1 MANLTNDVNLD
12 SLFEQ
17 APLIGH
23 ITEIDYQNACILS
36 HDYNVQEAH
45 YIPQGS
51 FLLIRI
57 DDYISEK
64 RSELFAAILCRVEQI
79 TYINQE
85 NKTHKEHAAQKLK
98 DRNNA
103 VVEQFSVNDKVTQ
116 NHLAFYQL
124 NCKILGTFYMDDNH
138 KLAYGSD
145 GFSFSV
151 AYIYEV
157 FKPIGES
164 LEHICNFVNSEKL
177 KATEEL
183 LMDLHDDKAQ
193 GIKPVSFH
201 VGDIRYASSKINLK
215 GVQGQSEPKAGVRI
229 FPTDFIKQKTGIF
242 GMTRTGKSNT
252 VKIIASSI
260 GALSKEL
267 NIPIGQIIY
276 DINGEYANDNKQGKN
291 LSKDG
296 LIDTYIYSVDNLI
309 LNSSINLS
317 NTNNRST
324 FRAALN
330 NLYFHADYG
339 IRIMQEGVKKQ
350 GKESNYINNFMAI
363 KDIEKNKLT
372 WLFWILLLYKSGYG
386 LPIKSSKKDIFAYL
400 SDSQSFLWLLTDN
413 ERNIYEKIVIHSSNK
428 SFSDIPFTNYIV
440 KRNNENANYNEYPWM
455 IKVNKLDLNNFINNL
470 EEFLLSLKNQSLFH
484 TDQQTLASFILQ
496 ADLNATKKIPMSG
509 WQMLIPY
516 QFSHCASG
524 TGKDYRDNI
533 YKQAKDGAT
542 IIIDFSIGDPFTRKY
557 IADELMSYIFESQ
570 IQKFRENIHCPI
582 INIYVEEAHNVLG
595 AKANIDSLWPRIA
608 KEGAKYNIGLLYAT
622 QEPSAIHPNI
632 LANTAN
638 FIVAHLNNDS
648 EIRTVSEYADL
659 GDFASII
666 KKAEDI
672 GFVRMKLLSKPYTL
686 PVQIKKYE

>member
-1 MANLTNDVNLD
+1 MANLTNDVNLE

-57 DDYISEK
+57 DNYVSEQ

-124 NCKILGTFYMDDNH
+124 NCKILGTFYLDENDN
-138 KLAYGSD
+138 LAYGSD

-157 FKPIGES
+157 FKPIGKS
-164 LEHICNFVNSEKL
+164 LECISNFVNSEKL

-183 LMDLHDDKAQ
+183 LIDLQKNPSQ
-193 GIKPVSFH
+193 QIKPVSFH
-201 VGDIRYASSKINLK
+201 VGDIRYASSKIKLK
-215 GVQGQSEPKAGVRI
+215 GVQGQSEPKAGVQI

-276 DINGEYANDNKQGKN
+276 DINGEYANDNKQGKS
-291 LSKDG
+291 LSKDT
-296 LIDTYIYSVDNLI
+296 LIDTHVYSVDNIVLKTSKAF
-309 LNSSINLS
+309 N
-317 NTNNRST
+317 
-324 FRAALN
+324 AALN
-330 NLYFHADYG
+330 NFYFHADYG
-339 IRIMQEGVKKQ
+339 ISIMQEGVKKQ
-350 GKESNYINNFMAI
+350 SKESNYINNFLAI
-363 KDIEKNKLT
+363 KNIENNKLT
-372 WLFWILLLYKSGYG
+372 WLFWTLLLYRAGYEFPVYKSNKNTFYYSPQNGF
-386 LPIKSSKKDIFAYL
+386 I
-400 SDSQSFLWLLTDN
+400 WLLTDN
-413 ERNIYEKIVIHSSNK
+413 EKVYFEQINPQIKDTLKNKTINFKDCIVATQASPNQIKYNWMLKFELSDIHCLSENVNALLDSTKNNF
-428 SFSDIPFTNYIV
+428 FSDI
-440 KRNNENANYNEYPWM
+440 
-455 IKVNKLDLNNFINNL
+455 
-470 EEFLLSLKNQSLFH
+470 
-484 TDQQTLASFILQ
+484 DQQTITSFIIQ
-496 ADLNATKKIPMSG
+496 KDLNGGNRVMSG

-516 QFSHCASG
+516 NFCHCSSG
-524 TGKDYRDNI
+524 TGEDYRANI
-533 YKQAKDGAT
+533 YKQSQNGGT

-557 IADELMSYIFESQ
+557 VADELMSYIFESQ

-666 KKAEDI
+666 KKAEDV

>member
-1 MANLTNDVNLD
+1 MANLTNDINLE

-57 DDYISEK
+57 DNYGSEPDVTTK
-64 RSELFAAILCRVEQI
+64 KLFAAILCRVEQI

-85 NKTHKEHAAQKLK
+85 NKTHKENAAQKLK
-98 DRNNA
+98 DRHNA
-103 VVEQFSVNDKVTQ
+103 VIEQFHVNDRVTQ
-116 NHLAFYQL
+116 NHLSFYQL
-124 NCKILGTFYMDDNH
+124 NSKILGTFYMDNQGN
-138 KLAYGSD
+138 LSYGSD

-157 FKPIGES
+157 FKPIGKS
-164 LEHICNFVNSEKL
+164 LECISNFVNTEKL
-177 KATEEL
+177 KATQEV
-183 LMDLHDDKAQ
+183 LMDLQENRSKKVA
-193 GIKPVSFH
+193 PVSFH
-201 VGDIRYASSKINLK
+201 VGDIRYASSRLNLMS
-215 GVQGQSEPKAGVRI
+215 GTGQPEPKAHVEI

-291 LSKDG
+291 LSKDA
-296 LIDTYIYSVDNLI
+296 LIDTQIYSVDNLV
-309 LNSSINLS
+309 LQASK
-317 NTNNRST
+317 T
-324 FRAALN
+324 FNAALN

-339 IRIMQEGVKKQ
+339 IRIMQEGIKKQ

-372 WLFWILLLYKSGYG
+372 WLFWILLLYKSGYELPTFYFQGNTLSYLPENDGAFLFSLTKDEYSFFKQINSSSAVG
-386 LPIKSSKKDIFAYL
+386 LDFNSLLSQQQDKCTLTLKKKDI
-400 SDSQSFLWLLTDN
+400 
-413 ERNIYEKIVIHSSNK
+413 K
-428 SFSDIPFTNYIV
+428 
-440 KRNNENANYNEYPWM
+440 
-455 IKVNKLDLNNFINNL
+455 
-470 EEFLLSLKNQSLFH
+470 LLSEKNETFLNSLSKIDSVLH
-484 TDQQTLASFILQ
+484 HIDQQTMTSFIVQ
-496 ADLNATKKIPMSG
+496 TDLNSAKRYAMSG

-516 QFSHCASG
+516 QFSHCSSG
-524 TGKDYRDNI
+524 TDKDYRENI
-533 YKQAKDGAT
+533 YEQAQKGAT
-542 IIIDFSIGDPFTRKY
+542 VIIDFSIGDPFTRKY
-557 IADELMSYIFESQ
+557 IADELMGYIFESQ
-570 IQKFRENIHCPI
+570 IQKFRENKHCPI

-659 GDFASII
+659 GDFAAII
-666 KKAEDI
+666 KKAEDV

>member
-57 DDYISEK
+57 DNYEAEPDVATK
-64 RSELFAAILCRVEQI
+64 KTFAAILCRVEQI

-85 NKTHKEHAAQKLK
+85 NKIHKENAAQKLK
-98 DRNNA
+98 DRHNA
-103 VVEQFSVNDKVTQ
+103 VIEQFQVNDRVTQ
-116 NHLAFYQL
+116 NHLSFYQL
-124 NCKILGTFYMDDNH
+124 NSKILGTFYMDTQGN
-138 KLAYGSD
+138 LAYGSD

-157 FKPIGES
+157 FKPIGKS
-164 LEHICNFVNSEKL
+164 LECISNFVNTEKL
-177 KATEEL
+177 KATREV
-183 LMDLHDDKAQ
+183 LMDLQENRSQKVE
-193 GIKPVSFH
+193 PVSFH
-201 VGDIRYASSKINLK
+201 VGDIRYASSRLNLMS
-215 GVQGQSEPKAGVRI
+215 GTGQPEPKAHVEI

-291 LSKDG
+291 LSKDA
-296 LIDTYIYSVDNLI
+296 LIDTQIYSVDNLV
-309 LNSSINLS
+309 LQASK
-317 NTNNRST
+317 T
-324 FRAALN
+324 FKAALN

-339 IRIMQEGVKKQ
+339 ICIMQTGVKKQ

-372 WLFWILLLYKSGYG
+372 WLFWILLLQKSGYE
-386 LPIKSSKKDIFAYL
+386 LPVNLTHKDSCYYSPGNNGGFA
-400 SDSQSFLWLLTDN
+400 WLLTDKEKAEFEQITLQLGSAN
-413 ERNIYEKIVIHSSNK
+413 NIEFKNLISTR
-428 SFSDIPFTNYIV
+428 P
-440 KRNNENANYNEYPWM
+440 AA
-455 IKVNKLDLNNFINNL
+455 INNSKYNWIIKFSIQMIEVL
-470 EEFLLSLKNQSLFH
+470 ASKAETFLKSVENNYYFH
-484 TDQQTLASFILQ
+484 IDQQTIASFIVQ
-496 ADLNATKKIPMSG
+496 TDLNSAGRYSMSG

-516 QFSHCASG
+516 AFCHCASG
-524 TGKDYRDNI
+524 GGEDYREAI
-533 YKQAKDGAT
+533 YEQSQKGST
-542 IIIDFSIGDPFTRKY
+542 VIIDFSIGDPFTRKY
-557 IADELMSYIFESQ
+557 VADELMSYIFESQ

-666 KKAEDI
+666 KKAEDV
-672 GFVRMKLLSKPYTL
+672 GFVRLKLLSKPYTL

>member
-1 MANLTNDVNLD
+1 MATPDNQQASIAPTDSNPLKNL
-12 SLFEQ
+12 FKK
-17 APLIGH
+17 APLVGH

-57 DDYISEK
+57 DDYTEGQ
-64 RSELFAAILCRVEQI
+64 RNHLFAAILCRVEQI

-103 VVEQFSVNDKVTQ
+103 VLEQFSVNDKITQ

-124 NCKILGTFYMDDNH
+124 NCKILGTFYLDENDN
-138 KLAYGSD
+138 LAYGSD

-164 LEHICNFVNSEKL
+164 LEQICNFVNSEKL

-183 LMDLHDDKAQ
+183 LSDLQKDKLESV
-193 GIKPVSFH
+193 KPVSFH

-215 GVQGQSEPKAGVRI
+215 GTQGQNEPKAHVQI

-260 GALSKEL
+260 GSLSKEL

-291 LSKDG
+291 LSKDA
-296 LIDTYIYSVDNLI
+296 LIDTYIYSVDNLV
-309 LNSSINLS
+309 LKSS
-317 NTNNRST
+317 TT
-324 FRAALN
+324 FKAALN

-372 WLFWILLLYKSGYG
+372 WLFWILLLYKSGYE
-386 LPIKSSKKDIFAYL
+386 LPVKSGKKESCYYSPGNNGGFA
-400 SDSQSFLWLLTDN
+400 WLLN
-413 ERNIYEKIVIHSSNK
+413 NHEKAEFEKILLQLGSA
-428 SFSDIPFTNYIV
+428 
-440 KRNNENANYNEYPWM
+440 NNIEF
-455 IKVNKLDLNNFINNL
+455 KNFISPKPQNLNSPQHNWILKLNIQVIDVLASKAETFVKAIENNV
-470 EEFLLSLKNQSLFH
+470 FFH
-484 TDQQTLASFILQ
+484 IDQQTIAGFIVQ
-496 ADLNATKKIPMSG
+496 ADLNSSSRYSMSG

-516 QFSHCASG
+516 TFSHCASG
-524 TGKDYRDNI
+524 TGDDYRQAI
-533 YKQAKDGAT
+533 YEQAQAGAT

-557 IADELMSYIFESQ
+557 VADELMSYIFESQ
-570 IQKFRENIHCPI
+570 IQKFRENTHCPI

-659 GDFASII
+659 GDFAAII
-666 KKAEDI
+666 KKAEDV